1 MITKFKYYSV
11 ISFVNYVPCPEA
23 KESVIGAEVE
33 LSFQC
38 RIGRDEATI
47 RGIYY
52 NNYAITWLPFTT
64 MYTYCKWEILFE
76 HPLVFIIFMCKYL
89 PGGRCCLRYQ
99 ISDLCHIS

>member
-1 MITKFKYYSV
+1 MITKFKYYSL

-23 KESVIGAEVE
+23 KESVIGSEVE

-38 RIGRDEATI
+38 RISRDEATI

-64 MYTYCKWEILFE
+64 MYTYCKFYHFYVE
-76 HPLVFIIFMCKYL
+76 VFARGWML
-89 PGGRCCLRYQ
+89 PAL
-99 ISDLCHIS
+99 SD

>member
-1 MITKFKYYSV
+1 MFR
-11 ISFVNYVPCPEA
+11 VP
-23 KESVIGAEVE
+23 KQKSRLGAEVE

-76 HPLVFIIFMCKYL
+76 HPLIFIIFMWKYL

>member
-1 MITKFKYYSV
+1 MITKFMYYSV

-52 NNYAITWLPFTT
+52 NNYAIT
-64 MYTYCKWEILFE
+64 
-76 HPLVFIIFMCKYL
+76 
-89 PGGRCCLRYQ
+89 
-99 ISDLCHIS
+99 